1 MQNRKDRVMKN
12 GSLKTVSTA
21 NTVTT
26 YWNKDISVTI
36 SLDIDD
42 IGFGN
47 GEITIYG
54 YEDVITVVDRLDK
67 LIAELQ
73 EARREL
79 FFSI

>member
-1 MQNRKDRVMKN
+1 MKN
-12 GSLKTVSTA
+12 GSIKTVSTA

-67 LIAELQ
+67 VIEELQ
-73 EARREL
+73 NARREL

>member
-1 MQNRKDRVMKN
+1 MKN

-67 LIAELQ
+67 VIAELQ

>member
-67 LIAELQ
+67 VIAELQ